1 MRKLLFF
8 LVLSMTV
15 LFGCATN
22 LDNNEDVVEKEN
34 ESSTNEKKGAT
45 YTSKTYDL
53 KMGASIDIINNQGI
67 MIEDYQTEYSEIGYN
82 VGHLISTETFSNC
95 PEGQNKQLYLPTKLE
110 INANYAEPISDSCY
124 EQMTN
129 HIFGEVRFWIIKWI
143 VEEDIYPNPAEDFK
157 ETQLLAMQ
165 SGNTAPDKH
174 YIVTDVDLTDYPELA
189 KTFDYYIKS
198 VGTHGEDGF
207 ENERLIGREYISHS
221 LNAFIGNV
229 RYHVLIDY
237 PRDIETDELRELLLF
252 MASTLTVE

>member
-1 MRKLLFF
+1 
-8 LVLSMTV
+8 MTV

-22 LDNNEDVVEKEN
+22 LDNNEDVVEKKEN
-34 ESSTNEKKGAT
+34 ESSTNEKKRAT
-45 YTSKTYDL
+45 YATKTYDL
-53 KMGASIDIINNQGI
+53 KMGASIDLINNQGI

-82 VGHLISTETFSNC
+82 AGRLISTEAFSNC
-95 PEGQNKQLYLPTKLE
+95 PEGQNKQLYLPTKLD

-129 HIFGEVRFWIIKWI
+129 HRFGEVEFWINKLI

-165 SGNTAPDKH
+165 SGNTAPDKP

-189 KTFDYYIKS
+189 KTFDYYLKS

-207 ENERLIGREYISHS
+207 ENERLIGREYIGHS

-229 RYHVLIDY
+229 RYHVRINY
-237 PRDIETDELRELLLF
+237 PRNIETDELRELLLF